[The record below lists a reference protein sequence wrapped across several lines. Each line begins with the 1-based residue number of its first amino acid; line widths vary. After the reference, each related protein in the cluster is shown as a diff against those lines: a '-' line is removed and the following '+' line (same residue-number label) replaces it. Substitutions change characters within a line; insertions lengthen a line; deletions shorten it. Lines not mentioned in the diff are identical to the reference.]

1 MAADRG
7 RDRRPSLNGWMRLT
21 DQTGRD
27 AAHHRSARRADRR
40 FNLRVAPF
48 VVGLALVSALASFA
62 VFTGYTPIVPT
73 DPVVIDVFIAD
84 AVIAFVLFVLVMVEA
99 WKLIASWRAK
109 QAGARLHAYIVGL
122 FTITAAVPAIIMAV
136 VGSVA
141 LDRGLYPAFVDDVGR
156 FIAET
161 KDAGKLI
168 RSKQCDSL
176 LRDADLAASDL
187 SRARIGYTDR
197 NFFQNFFDSRVKS
210 LGFTTAVIMDGT
222 GKVTERVDTGK
233 TTPVVR
239 PSVTDLDGARAGEQ
253 VCFRLDAGRSFVAL
267 RFMPAFDNGYLYV
280 ERPLDPFT
288 IGFQQHAEDINQLF
302 GLFDAHRR
310 SIQFAFIV
318 MYGLLATIMLLSAIW
333 LGLSFANLLVAP
345 IRRLI
350 NATDQ
355 VSSGNLYVQVPVR
368 RSEGDLARLGET
380 FNKMISELRL
390 QQNRLIAARETIDER
405 RLFTEAV
412 LSGVPAAVIG
422 VDGKGDVTVLNPS
435 AQKLLDGAAPAGTT
449 VIGRSLPGIV
459 PELADLL
466 SDTRSGR
473 QRLQHGQVT
482 LVRANRERTY
492 NVRVTSELSAK
503 AERNFVVT
511 LDDITDLVTAQRTSA
526 WADVARR
533 IAHEIKNPLTPI
545 QLSAE
550 RLKRRY
556 SKVITEGRDVF
567 DQCTDTII
575 RQVEDMKRMVDE
587 FSSFARMPKAMLAE
601 DDLAKCVGQVAFLM
615 RVGHPEVTLEEDL
628 PAAPMIARFDRR
640 LLSQALTNIVKNA
653 TEGVAAHQATLP
665 PETRESGRVV
675 VRLQAAADG
684 QAVIDVIDNGKGFP
698 AENRQRLL
706 EPYMTTRSEGTG
718 LGLAIVAKILEDHGG
733 GIDLLDAP
741 GHRGAHVRLH
751 FPIDTLV
758 RPEGAPAPSPVSEKA

>member
-1 MAADRG
+1 M
-7 RDRRPSLNGWMRLT
+7 T
-21 DQTGRD
+21 EQTGRE
-27 AAHHRSARRADRR
+27 AAEHRSARRADRR
-40 FNLRVAPF
+40 FNLRIAPF

-62 VFTGYTPIVPT
+62 VFTGYTPILPT
-73 DPVVIDVFIAD
+73 DPVVVDVFLAD
-84 AVIAFVLFVLVMVEA
+84 AVIALVLFLLVAVEA
-99 WKLIASWRAK
+99 WKLIVAWRTK

-122 FTITAAVPAIIMAV
+122 FTITAAVPAVIMAV

-161 KDAGKLI
+161 STAAKLI

-176 LRDADLAASDL
+176 QRDADLAAADL
-187 SRARIGYTDR
+187 ARARVGYTDR
-197 NFFQNFFDSRVKS
+197 NFFQNFFDSRVQS
-210 LGFTTAVIMDGT
+210 LGFTTAVIMDGNAKVVERVET
-222 GKVTERVDTGK
+222 GK
-233 TTPVVR
+233 PAQIVR
-239 PSVTDLDGARAGEQ
+239 PSAADFQDARTAAPGDQ
-253 VCFRLDAGRSFVAL
+253 VCFRPDKDSSSFVVL
-267 RFMPAFDNGYLYV
+267 RYLPTFDGNFLYV

-288 IGFQQHAEDINQLF
+288 IGFRQHAEQINQLF

-310 SIQFAFIV
+310 SIQVAFIV
-318 MYGLLATIMLLSAIW
+318 MYGLLAAIMLLSAIW

-390 QQNRLIAARETIDER
+390 QQNRLIAASETIDER

-422 VDGKGDVTVLNPS
+422 VDAKGDVTVVNPS
-435 AQKLLDGAAPAGTT
+435 AQKLLDGVAPAGAP
-449 VIGRSLPGIV
+449 VIGRALSGIV

-466 SDTRSGR
+466 SDSRSGR
-473 QRLQHGQVT
+473 QRLQQGQVT
-482 LVRANRERTY
+482 LARGSRERSY

-511 LDDITDLVTAQRTSA
+511 LDDITDLVAAQRTSA

-615 RVGHPEVTLEEDL
+615 RVGHPDVAIEEDL
-628 PAAPMIARFDRR
+628 PGTPMIARFDRR

-653 TEGVAAHQATLP
+653 TEGVAAHMATLP
-665 PETRESGRVV
+665 PEAREPGRVAV
-675 VRLQAAADG
+675 KLHAGADG
-684 QAVIDVIDNGKGFP
+684 QAVIDVVDNGKGFP

-733 GIDLLDAP
+733 GIELLDAP

-751 FPIDTLV
+751 FPIDT
-758 RPEGAPAPSPVSEKA
+758 PTPSEAATAPGPVSEKA